1 MPLDV
6 SLLNFDVTLHQ
17 TRPGACA
24 STHGKGRAKCRKGRL
39 RQSAPSRSLPAGGR
53 RISRGSVCGPGVAGG
68 AESAR
73 GRAGL
78 SPSGEGERS
87 RARGRRET
95 QLLPEPGCSR
105 SGRSN
110 IPPQDGKIR
119 KGEEARCGLHR
130 ARVMEMFQLQLFQ
143 GAGSP
148 RAAHK
153 ASRGTESRPVFM
165 LFITI

>member
-1 MPLDV
+1 MLHFIKHARVRVHPHTEKEEPNAEKGGSG
-6 SLLNFDVTLHQ
+6 SLHLA
-17 TRPGACA
+17 GACRPVEDESLTA
-24 STHGKGRAKCRKGRL
+24 AFVVLELPVG
-39 RQSAPSRSLPAGGR
+39 PSLH
-53 RISRGSVCGPGVAGG
+53 GG
-68 AESAR
+68 A
-73 GRAGL
+73 RAWP
-78 SPSGEGERS
+78 PSGEGERS

-105 SGRSN
+105 SRRSN
-110 IPPQDGKIR
+110 IPPQDGKIGR
-119 KGEEARCGLHR
+119 GEEARCSLHR

-153 ASRGTESRPVFM
+153 ASRGTESRPVFT